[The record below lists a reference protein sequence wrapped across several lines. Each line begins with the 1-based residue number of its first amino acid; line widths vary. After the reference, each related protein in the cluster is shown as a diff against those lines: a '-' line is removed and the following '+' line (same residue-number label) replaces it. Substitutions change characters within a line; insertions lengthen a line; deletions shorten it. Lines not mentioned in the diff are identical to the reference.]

1 MTITLDGQ
9 NELPLHPLDLTT
21 EPVGQ
26 STSQYCTG
34 LIQTDPSKLTATSDI
49 GDMILGVPFMR
60 NVYTVMAYEQPDAT
74 GNFNTSVQ
82 FGTHPTL
89 GLLGLTNATQ
99 AMEEF
104 DQVRVLK
111 QPLGSGSSQQS
122 LTSEGGA
129 SQLSIGVKILI
140 GLAGFFALC
149 LALFALRCF
158 FARRRWRN
166 TSPSGKVE
174 DGSDQEMQ
182 YGAYRRTR
190 SRSSA
195 DQRTLVYNSY
205 PRKDGFSHED
215 DYAPE
220 YGVRKSKLDDSPTE
234 LEISDPWDPHAG
246 TWRDTIIGTE
256 AGESASPHSSYFQ
269 RRDLA
274 DLDIGSP
281 HASPELT
288 DALLRARDS
297 SDSLT
302 ADPAEFGMHSMGMA
316 GIGTAARGSVI
327 DAELRHVSC
336 NSVTPLR
343 SSTVSRLRSSHA
355 LTSSHESVSASSDA
369 DRTF

>member
-26 STSQYCTG
+26 SSSQYCTG

-82 FGTHPTL
+82 FGTHPVL
-89 GLLGLTNATQ
+89 GLLGVTNATQ

-122 LTSEGGA
+122 LSSEGGEER
-129 SQLSIGVKILI
+129 LSIGVKILI
-140 GLAGFFALC
+140 GLVGFFALC

-158 FARRRWRN
+158 FARRRWRDP
-166 TSPSGKVE
+166 SPVGNVE
-174 DGSDQEMQ
+174 DGSDQEME

-195 DQRTLVYNSY
+195 DQSTLVYNSA
-205 PRKDGFSHED
+205 PRKDKFSHGG
-215 DYAPE
+215 DYTPE
-220 YGVRKSKLDDSPTE
+220 FGVRKSRLGDSPTE

-256 AGESASPHSSYFQ
+256 AGAAASPHSSYFQ
-269 RRDLA
+269 QRDLA

-281 HASPELT
+281 CTSPELT
-288 DALLRARDS
+288 DALLRTRDS
-297 SDSLT
+297 SESLT
-302 ADPAEFGMHSMGMA
+302 SDPGEFGMHSVGMA

-327 DAELRHVSC
+327 DAGFRHTSC
-336 NSVTPLR
+336 DSVTPLQ
-343 SSTVSRLRSSHA
+343 SPVSRLRSSHA
-355 LTSSHESVSASSDA
+355 VTSPRESVSASSDT

>member
-21 EPVGQ
+21 EPAGQ
-26 STSQYCTG
+26 SSSQYCTG
-34 LIQTDPSKLTATSDI
+34 LIQTDQSKLTATSDI

-74 GNFNTSVQ
+74 GNFNGSVQ
-82 FGTHPTL
+82 FGTHPML

-122 LTSEGGA
+122 LSSQGAA

-140 GLAGFFALC
+140 GLVGFFALC

-166 TSPSGKVE
+166 PSPAGKVE
-174 DGSDQEMQ
+174 NGSDQEME

-190 SRSSA
+190 SRSSV
-195 DQRTLVYNSY
+195 DQSTLVYNLS
-205 PRKDGFSHED
+205 PRQDKFSHED

-220 YGVRKSKLDDSPTE
+220 FGVRKSNSPTE
-234 LEISDPWDPHAG
+234 LEICDPWDPHAG

-256 AGESASPHSSYFQ
+256 AGEAASPHSSYFQ

-274 DLDIGSP
+274 DLDLGSP
-281 HASPELT
+281 YASPELT
-288 DALLRARDS
+288 DALLTAHDS
-297 SDSLT
+297 SDSLPG
-302 ADPAEFGMHSMGMA
+302 DLAEFGVRSGGMA

-327 DAELRHVSC
+327 DPEFQLARPSC
-336 NSVTPLR
+336 DSVTPLQP
-343 SSTVSRLRSSHA
+343 TDSRPRSSHT
-355 LTSSHESVSASSDA
+355 LTSPRGSVSASCDDHA